1 MSLDPTPGG
10 GGPGWQQFTGRIE
23 ARFRQRMTRPFW
35 LWPSAT
41 ADLPTLAINGANEG
55 AITYDDTLN
64 RPTFYNGSAWKPLAL
79 TADFR
84 EVGARIY
91 HNANQSIADATAAVL
106 SLNTTR
112 RANNITVGA
121 DKLTVVEAGWY
132 ALAASVAFA
141 SNAVGLRFINL
152 KINGTTYIGSQST
165 SALNGLP
172 TQLGVTTL
180 YYLVAT
186 DFVQIEV
193 YQDSGGALNVLAS
206 TNYSP
211 ELSMVKLGA
220 AL

>member
-1 MSLDPTPGG
+1 MSLDPPPGG
-10 GGPGWQQFTGRIE
+10 GGQGWQAFTGRIE

-55 AITYDDTLN
+55 ALAYDDTLN
-64 RPTFYNGSAWKPLAL
+64 RPTFYNGSAWKPVAL

-84 EVGARIY
+84 EVAARIY
-91 HNANQSIADATAAVL
+91 HNANQSITDNTNTIL

-112 RANNITVGA
+112 RANNITVGT
-121 DKLTVVEAGWY
+121 DKLTVIEAGWY
-132 ALAASVAFA
+132 SIAAGVEFA
-141 SNAVGLRFINL
+141 SNATGYRHANL
-152 KINGTTYIGSQST
+152 KLNGTTYLAGVLHP
-165 SALNGLP
+165 AANGVP
-172 TQLGVTTL
+172 TQLSVSTL
-180 YYLVAT
+180 YYLAAA

-193 YQDSGGALNVLAS
+193 AQNSGGALNVLAS